1 MTEPQPSTESILEAV
16 KALGKKVTPLTPTS
30 WAAQCPAHEDRKPSL
45 TITDGGDKCLMHCHG
60 GCSNNDILGVLALQP
75 RDMFNK
81 DTAAD
86 DLSWIVPQ
94 PRPLPTTETHDE
106 DAYVY
111 QDAKGAIVGRVL
123 RKPGKKF
130 TQQAFNDGQW
140 LPSLNGVKLPLYNL
154 VALLARKDETVYLV
168 EGEKD
173 ANTLMVLGHLAITNA
188 GGVNGW
194 RPDMTEHLTGR
205 TVVIIADNDKPGLE
219 RAQRLLDDIATV
231 AASVTAYKSDL
242 GKDITDHI
250 HAGGTIDTLTRID
263 GDEAAIAEARQ
274 RRHERLV
281 REEIEKQ
288 SARDEAR
295 RLLAE
300 LNAKERYQLPVHR
313 ATLTE
318 ELAVTDEELAWIVN
332 ELWPEGSNVTLTA
345 QYKAGKTTTIN
356 SVLKSL
362 ADGDPL
368 FGRWGVNHTGRIAVW
383 NYEVSDR
390 QYRTWLR
397 DKGIVNTDLISVL
410 NMRGI
415 RWPLIHETV
424 TNQTI
429 EWLAANNISTWIIDP
444 LARAFVG
451 CGDENSNQ
459 DMGIFLDTLD
469 YIKEQAGV
477 ANLLIAAHTGR
488 NAETGNSRARGASRF
503 DDWADI
509 RWVLTKSNGEDAERF
524 FSADG
529 RDVDIAEGRLEYD
542 PDTRQ
547 QVIRNGETQS
557 VAKSN
562 KTNQRRKDNIVAF
575 ARTQTNGEVWVNS
588 IKKNATFDGHGTK
601 TISIALLDEM
611 VLDGLL
617 LNIGHGKYR
626 LPDALPQTTLME
638 A

>member
-45 TITDGGDKCLMHCHG
+45 TITDGGDKCLMHCHA

-194 RPDMTEHLTGR
+194 RPDMTDHLTGR

-250 HAGGTIDTLTRID
+250 HAGGTLDTLIRID
-263 GDEAAIAEARQ
+263 GDEVERTSWWPIDIGAIIRGEAPAEPPPVFTIDDSNAPALFYAGKVNGLIGESESGKTWVALGVVMRALRQQQTVAYFDFEDTASGIVSRLRLLGATDDNLQLLHYINPDQGLDKIAIGDLRDFLGDTQPAVAIVDGFNAAMTLLGLDLMSNTDATKFSQMLLKPLTKTGASVIYVDHVPKSVENRGKGGIGAQAKRAMTTGCAILVESVEPFGRGQDGRIRLSVDKDRPGYVRGIATFGKEIGSVELGSDADTGKVTITWS
-274 RRHERLV
+274 LLT
-281 REEIEKQ
+281 EIERKTETNNIKFQ
-288 SARDEAR
+288 RYDDTVLQVIAKLSPTVVSENALWLQHFNGTDIISN
-295 RLLAE
+295 AE
-300 LNAKERYQLPVHR
+300 LKK
-313 ATLTE
+313 TLKR
-318 ELAVTDEELAWIVN
+318 LTDQGVIVRKGK
-332 ELWPEGSNVTLTA
+332 GSKTGFILT
-345 QYKAGKTTTIN
+345 
-356 SVLKSL
+356 
-362 ADGDPL
+362 
-368 FGRWGVNHTGRIAVW
+368 
-383 NYEVSDR
+383 
-390 QYRTWLR
+390 
-397 DKGIVNTDLISVL
+397 TD
-410 NMRGI
+410 
-415 RWPLIHETV
+415 
-424 TNQTI
+424 
-429 EWLAANNISTWIIDP
+429 
-444 LARAFVG
+444 
-451 CGDENSNQ
+451 
-459 DMGIFLDTLD
+459 DMQ
-469 YIKEQAGV
+469 EA
-477 ANLLIAAHTGR
+477 
-488 NAETGNSRARGASRF
+488 
-503 DDWADI
+503 
-509 RWVLTKSNGEDAERF
+509 
-524 FSADG
+524 
-529 RDVDIAEGRLEYD
+529 
-542 PDTRQ
+542 
-547 QVIRNGETQS
+547 
-557 VAKSN
+557 
-562 KTNQRRKDNIVAF
+562 
-575 ARTQTNGEVWVNS
+575 
-588 IKKNATFDGHGTK
+588 
-601 TISIALLDEM
+601 
-611 VLDGLL
+611 
-617 LNIGHGKYR
+617 IG
-626 LPDALPQTTLME
+626 
-638 A
+638 